1 MSQTLTLMSNIGYYI
16 FVLAV
21 IIIGVALIKKIA
33 SCMVKTIVF
42 IVLLAILAYA
52 YFFLF

>member
-1 MSQTLTLMSNIGYYI
+1 MDNIGYYL

-21 IIIGVALIKKIA
+21 IIIGVVLIKKIA

-42 IVLLAILAYA
+42 LVLLAILAYI
-52 YFFLF
+52 YLFLL

>member
-1 MSQTLTLMSNIGYYI
+1 MDNIGYYI

-21 IIIGVALIKKIA
+21 IIVGVALIKKIA

-42 IVLLAILAYA
+42 LVLLAILAYV
-52 YFFLF
+52 YFFIL